1 MKQIYDAEDF
11 KNIIN
16 SQGVSLASSVKI
28 TKDGIKYT
36 LTVSKDQLELMFKRT
51 GLLVRSIELS
61 KDSIIVDL
69 DPLNEFVRPKQ

>member
-28 TKDGIKYT
+28 TEGGIIHSYS
-36 LTVSKDQLELMFKRT
+36 LKRST
-51 GLLVRSIELS
+51 
-61 KDSIIVDL
+61 
-69 DPLNEFVRPKQ
+69 

>member
-36 LTVSKDQLELMFKRT
+36 LTVSKDQLELMFKRI

-69 DPLNEFVRPKQ
+69 DPPNEFVRPKQ